1 MFKSLQKWF
10 AIRSYAKSLGSKL
23 RKRYGASRYYT
34 PGQVKATVRTYGL
47 DSTWLGYALC
57 MYCDSDSFTQYH
69 IDIGEPCDY
78 KAMQCDVAAQFS
90 STSSNSAFDSSAA
103 VAMAIDSN
111 ISWNG
116 SDGSAAGGSCDS
128 GGFDGGGGDSC
139 S

>member
-1 MFKSLQKWF
+1 MIKRLQKWF
-10 AIRSYAKSLGSKL
+10 AIRSYAKSLGPKL

-34 PGQVKATVRTYGL
+34 PGQVKATVKTSGL
-47 DSTWLGYALC
+47 NSTWVCYALC

-90 STSSNSAFDSSAA
+90 PSDSSFDSFAA
-103 VAMAIDSN
+103 SMVIDSS
-111 ISWNG
+111 ISWQG
-116 SDGSAAGGSCDS
+116 SDGYDGGGSCDT

-139 S
+139 GQ